1 MEAPTSSSFF
11 LEETPMTIETSFDSN
26 YRKVLVAARRA
37 RQLQNGSQAL
47 VPTRSN
53 KACRIAQ
60 DEINAGKISYV
71 KNNEAEVTKPLVEGP
86 AVPILL
92 SKPSL
97 FPIPPASAGAG
108 VVLPFKRSARLPLL
122 CRKSVA
128 SPML

>member
-11 LEETPMTIETSFDSN
+11 LEEIPMTIETSFDSN

-60 DEINAGKISYV
+60 DEINAGKIAYV
-71 KNNEAEVTKPLVEGP
+71 KTEVEVVKPLVEGP

-92 SKPSL
+92 S
-97 FPIPPASAGAG
+97 
-108 VVLPFKRSARLPLL
+108 
-122 CRKSVA
+122 
-128 SPML
+128 

>member
-92 SKPSL
+92 S
-97 FPIPPASAGAG
+97 
-108 VVLPFKRSARLPLL
+108 
-122 CRKSVA
+122 
-128 SPML
+128 